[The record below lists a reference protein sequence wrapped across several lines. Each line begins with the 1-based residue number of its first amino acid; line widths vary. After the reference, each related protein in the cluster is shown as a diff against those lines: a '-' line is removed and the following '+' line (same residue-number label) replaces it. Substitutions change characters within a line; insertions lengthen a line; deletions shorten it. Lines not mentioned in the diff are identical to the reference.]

1 MEHDSLVPHI
11 LAIIAL
17 FFIAAI
23 SSIALRRI
31 KIPYTIGLVV
41 VGVLIAYLAKDV
53 EALDIVRDIR
63 LSHDVILY
71 VLLPTLIF
79 EASISINSRLLFKN
93 LIPILIFAIPGLLVS
108 TLIVGTIMSI
118 FTPLHLGAAI
128 LFGALISATDP
139 VSVVALFKEIG
150 APKRLTILVDGESL
164 FNDAAAIVLFHLIV
178 VGIVSQLTIDVE
190 NVLYGGL
197 NFLKVFFGGL
207 AIGTIIG
214 YAISWIIRNSRNE
227 PATNIALS
235 TVLAYTSFIIAE
247 YFFEVSGVMA
257 VLASGMLLSWQG
269 LTHFTQETK
278 QQLYYFWEY
287 AAFVC
292 NSFIFLLLGVAELQL
307 ILMIGEESSILLYM
321 AIAVIAVTLARFLV
335 VFVMPNIIPFRFTK
349 LDTRY
354 KTIIFWGG
362 LRGAVPLAL
371 VLSLSRNFE
380 HQQLLVE
387 LTLGVVLFTLL
398 VQGPTIKPLMR
409 VLKIDAEK

>member
-1 MEHDSLVPHI
+1 MEHQSLVPHI
-11 LAIIAL
+11 IAIMAL

-41 VGVLIAYLAKDV
+41 VGVLIAYIAKDV

-79 EASISINSRLLFKN
+79 EASISINSKLLFKN
-93 LIPILIFAIPGLLVS
+93 LIPILLFAIPGLLVS

-118 FTPLHLGAAI
+118 FTPLHLGTAI

-139 VSVVALFKEIG
+139 VSVVSLFKEIG

-164 FNDAAAIVLFHLIV
+164 FNDAAAIVLFNIIA
-178 VGIVSQLTIDVE
+178 VGIVSQLTFDME
-190 NVLYGGL
+190 NVLYGTL
-197 NFLKVFFGGL
+197 YFLKVFFGGI
-207 AIGTIIG
+207 AIGAIIG
-214 YAISWIIRNSRNE
+214 YVISWIISNSRNE

-235 TVLAYTSFIIAE
+235 TVLAYTSFITAE

-257 VLASGMLLSWQG
+257 VLASGMLLSWQK
-269 LTHFTQETK
+269 LTQETE
-278 QQLYYFWEY
+278 QQLHYFWEY

-307 ILMIGEESSILLYM
+307 ILMIGEKDNILLYM
-321 AIAVIAVTLARFLV
+321 VIAVLAVTIARMFV
-335 VFVMPNIIPFRFTK
+335 VFVMPHVMPFRFTK
-349 LDTRY
+349 INTRY

-380 HQQLLVE
+380 SHQLLVE

-409 VLKIDAEK
+409 ALGIKAEK

>member
-1 MEHDSLVPHI
+1 MEHESIAPHI

-71 VLLPTLIF
+71 ILLPTLIF
-79 EASISINSRLLFKN
+79 EASISINSKLLFKN
-93 LIPILIFAIPGLLVS
+93 LLPILIFAIPGLLIS
-108 TLIVGTIMSI
+108 TFIVGTIMSI
-118 FTPLHLGAAI
+118 FTPLQLGTAI

-139 VSVVALFKEIG
+139 VSVVSLFKEIG

-164 FNDAAAIVLFHLIV
+164 FNDAAAIVLFNIIV
-178 VGIVSQLTIDVE
+178 VSIVSQLTLDLD
-190 NVLYGGL
+190 NVMYGTL
-197 NFLKVFFGGL
+197 DFLKVFFGGI
-207 AIGTIIG
+207 AIGSIIG
-214 YAISWIIRNSRNE
+214 YAISWIIRHSNNE

-235 TVLAYTSFIIAE
+235 TVLSYTSFIVAE

-257 VLASGMLLSWQG
+257 VLAAGMLLSWQG
-269 LTHFTQETK
+269 LTHFSKETE

-307 ILMIGEESSILLYM
+307 ILMVGEKTSILLYV
-321 AIAVIAVTLARFLV
+321 AIAVLAVTLARMFV
-335 VFVMPNIIPFRFTK
+335 VFAVPHIMPFGFKKIDN
-349 LDTRY
+349 RY
-354 KTIIFWGG
+354 KAIIFWGG

-380 HQQLLVE
+380 SQQLLVE

-398 VQGPTIKPLMR
+398 VQGPTIKPLIR
-409 VLKIDAEK
+409 ALGIDTEK